1 MKHVIQNKGWRTRRL
16 TRRWEYRG
24 FSQKAGGSRNNTAA
38 LVSSPFGGYRKM
50 NDDSR
55 IISSGPFKGKKIE
68 FATTTGVDMFLTIS
82 DEFMKKI
89 FDFTPGE
96 YLISDE
102 SCLHDFTGLNER
114 DLTGIQKKIRD
125 VYDLDISDIEFG
137 NLLEIFK
144 RIHNKLYGAPSL

>member
-1 MKHVIQNKGWRTRRL
+1 M
-16 TRRWEYRG
+16 
-24 FSQKAGGSRNNTAA
+24 NN
-38 LVSSPFGGYRKM
+38 
-50 NDDSR
+50 DSR

-68 FATTTGVDMFLTIS
+68 FAPTTGVDMFLKIS

-89 FDFTPGE
+89 FDFAPGE

-102 SCLHDFTGLNER
+102 SSLHDFTCLNEW
-114 DLTGIQKKIRD
+114 DLTDIRKKIRNL
-125 VYDLDISDIEFG
+125 YDLDISDIESG